1 MATTST
7 PQDKPSRQRVPASER
22 RDALIAAAVHEFAQ
36 TGFHGTAVD
45 RIARR
50 VGVAQPYVF
59 SLFHSKRELF
69 LAAVERAYTEV
80 TELMTRAH
88 DAFDPAIALPDT
100 DALTAMG
107 NAYVEMLSSNRDNL
121 MIQLQSYAAC
131 DDEVIRERVR
141 ALYAQLVRHVQA
153 ISGADQ
159 ERVDNFFRYG
169 MWLNVTAAMG
179 VEDLSVGCEWIRRDA
194 GTGDGDG

>member
-1 MATTST
+1 MATSSDT
-7 PQDKPSRQRVPASER
+7 PVTPSRQRVPASER
-22 RDALIAAAVHEFAQ
+22 RDALIDAAIHEFAQ
-36 TGFHGTAVD
+36 TGLHGTPVD

-69 LAAVERAYTEV
+69 LAAVERAYAEV

-131 DDEVIRERVR
+131 DDEVIRDRVR
-141 ALYAQLVRHVQA
+141 ALYAQLVRHVET

-159 ERVDNFFRYG
+159 ERIDDFFRYG

-179 VEDLSVGCEWIRRDA
+179 VEDLSVGCEWIRSDDA
-194 GTGDGDG
+194 EAAED